1 MASIDLVIC
10 GITTRINIINNYKL
24 YTDTQKRY
32 HNFLSPVNKC
42 RPDIKLSLKIINNTR
57 GIDNGLPSVKL
68 TDGTV
73 RIKGNGFACN
83 ISRKNKIWTGTG
95 IIEENIYQLDT
106 LLRLLHS
113 HFMLKD
119 GGFLIHAC
127 GINHRNKGYLF
138 AGRSG
143 SGKTTLAKKSPFLN
157 VLSDELV
164 GLRLTGSKPVLM
176 GTPFW
181 GEFQKGGQPISCALN
196 GIYFLKK
203 APFAKLIPLPS
214 SLALK
219 KLFKLIL
226 FFDEGPDS
234 IINTQRLLNSAGG
247 YLLNKRAYQIN
258 LAKNTSYKTILRM
271 VSHNDN

>member
-1 MASIDLVIC
+1 MASICLAIC
-10 GITTRINIINNYKL
+10 GITTRINIKNNNKL
-24 YTDTQKRY
+24 YTDTVKRY
-32 HNFLSPVNKC
+32 RKFLAPIKNC
-42 RPDIKLSLKIINNTR
+42 RPDIKLSLKIINNNR
-57 GIDNGLPSVKL
+57 SIGNGIPSVKL
-68 TDGTV
+68 INETV
-73 RIKGNGFACN
+73 CIKGSGFACD
-83 ISRKNKIWTGTG
+83 ISRKDKIWAGHG
-95 IIEENIYQLDT
+95 IIEENIYQFDT

-127 GINHRNKGYLF
+127 GINHKNNGYLF
-138 AGRSG
+138 AGKSG
-143 SGKTTLAKKSPFLN
+143 SGKTTLARKSPFLN

-164 GLRLTGSKPVLM
+164 GLRLTGSKPALM

-181 GEFQKGGQPISCALN
+181 GEFQKGGQPVSCALN
-196 GIYFLKK
+196 GIYFLNK
-203 APFAKLIPLPS
+203 AATAKLTPLPP

-226 FFDEGPDS
+226 FFDKGSDS